1 MLRLVRLR
9 ELGWCYMRAEHAN
22 QTEGFGEAPAGPFRG
37 SIRDAVRYWEVRR
50 LIYNAALILVCAIWV
65 LATWPHFR
73 PAFAWWAAPPM
84 AFLALVANICYSAA
98 YLVDI
103 PMQQS
108 SGASV
113 WRNWRWVLWVAGT
126 VFAIVLANYWIADE
140 IYPDVH

>member
-1 MLRLVRLR
+1 MGNERPTL
-9 ELGWCYMRAEHAN
+9 A
-22 QTEGFGEAPAGPFRG
+22 EGFGEAPEGSFRG
-37 SIRDAVRYWEVRR
+37 LMKDAVRYWEVRR
-50 LIYNAALILVCAIWV
+50 VIYNAALVVVCAAWV

-73 PAFAWWAAPPM
+73 PAFAWWALPPM
-84 AFLALVANICYSAA
+84 AFLALVANVCYSAA

-108 SGASV
+108 SLAIV
-113 WRNWRWVLWVAGT
+113 WRNRRWGLWVAGT

>member
-1 MLRLVRLR
+1 MS
-9 ELGWCYMRAEHAN
+9 AEHSGG
-22 QTEGFGEAPAGPFRG
+22 TEGFGEPAGGEFRG
-37 SIRDAVRYWEVRR
+37 LVKDAVRYWEVRR
-50 LIYNAALILVCAIWV
+50 VIYNAALAAVCAAWV

-73 PAFAWWAAPPM
+73 PAFAWWALPPM
-84 AFLALVANICYSAA
+84 AFLALVANVCYSGA

-108 SGASV
+108 ALASI
-113 WRNWRWVLWVAGT
+113 WKKRRWGLWVAGT

>member
-1 MLRLVRLR
+1 
-9 ELGWCYMRAEHAN
+9 MRDEQPT
-22 QTEGFGEAPAGPFRG
+22 QTAGFGEMPEGSFRG
-37 SIRDAVRYWEVRR
+37 LMKDAVRYWEVRR
-50 LIYNAALILVCAIWV
+50 VIYNAALFAVCVVWLV
-65 LATWPHFR
+65 ATWPHFR
-73 PAFAWWAAPPM
+73 PAFAWWAVPPM

-108 SGASV
+108 SMGKV
-113 WRNWRWVLWVAGT
+113 WRNRRWGLWVAGT

>member
-1 MLRLVRLR
+1 MEVKQ
-9 ELGWCYMRAEHAN
+9 AE
-22 QTEGFGEAPAGPFRG
+22 QSQGFGEAPGGSFRG
-37 SIRDAVRYWEVRR
+37 PVADAVRYWEVRR
-50 LIYNAALILVCAIWV
+50 VIYNAALVAVCAVWV

-73 PAFAWWAAPPM
+73 AAFAWWALPPM
-84 AFLALVANICYSAA
+84 AFLALVANVCYSLA

-108 SGASV
+108 SLATV
-113 WRNWRWVLWVAGT
+113 WRNRRWGLWVAGT

>member
-1 MLRLVRLR
+1 M
-9 ELGWCYMRAEHAN
+9 GDEHPKQA
-22 QTEGFGEAPAGPFRG
+22 EGFDEAPAGSFRG
-37 SIRDAVRYWEVRR
+37 LMSDAVRYWEVRR
-50 LIYNAALILVCAIWV
+50 VIYNAALFSLCVIWV

-73 PAFAWWAAPPM
+73 PAIAWWAVPPM
-84 AFLALVANICYSAA
+84 AFLALVANVCYCTA

-108 SGASV
+108 SLGSV
-113 WRNWRWVLWVAGT
+113 WRRRRWGLWVAGT

>member
-1 MLRLVRLR
+1 M
-9 ELGWCYMRAEHAN
+9 EAEQPN
-22 QTEGFGEAPAGPFRG
+22 QRDRFLQAPEGSFRG
-37 SIRDAVRYWEVRR
+37 LLKDAVRYWEVRR
-50 LIYNAALILVCAIWV
+50 VIYNAALVLVCVIWV

-73 PAFAWWAAPPM
+73 PAFAWWAVPPM

-103 PMQQS
+103 PMLQS
-108 SGASV
+108 SRADV
-113 WRNWRWVLWVAGT
+113 WRNWRWGLWAAGT